1 MKRFARFVLL
11 TALASLSQITVLEAA
26 NPSGASANSQS
37 LHQLLTL
44 ETQPNTKDVDR
55 RQALNPTAR
64 PDTAASVEWWQAG
77 FVKTSHGWQTAD
89 AVAADNSSV
98 AIWEEYQ
105 KRRSAALKTVDSQLA
120 LADWCSRSKL
130 PEQERAHLT
139 QVLMLA
145 PPNFDSKP
153 IYKRMGYR
161 LVGGRWLT
169 TSDQRELEASA
180 RRQQQQLREWRT
192 VAERISRNWNI
203 NAKQRKTAEAELKGI
218 ENATAIP
225 ALLNL
230 SQTDESLAQAICGQL
245 ANLPSFEASQALAT
259 IAVQS
264 EWLSVRETA
273 AKCLKNKRIDDFA
286 PILLAEMRTLF
297 RTDKSP
303 GNPKPNLMI
312 REQADR
318 YLAVDPDVVPVGVLV
333 TINYSVK
340 RDRIMS
346 FSSPI
351 PTGRNATDRDRAVG
365 DSIEKIHQQLDLEND
380 LAEEYNIRAAKV
392 LAEVTCQ
399 PECVDPTYWW
409 AWWNLYTGTQPI
421 PKKCQ
426 LIRPGPQVP
435 VPVGIRVTCCSCLTA
450 GTPICTRQ
458 GFVAV
463 DKIQVGDE
471 VLSKNINT
479 GEIDYRPVLQTT
491 ERQAVPVTKF
501 VVAGTPVT
509 ASEGHHFWVSGTGW
523 SKTRELAAGQP
534 IHTATGMA
542 RIESAALEAEPAPV
556 YNLVVADFHTYFVGR
571 GMILS
576 HDVMQPAPTNV
587 KVPGLEVD

>member
-1 MKRFARFVLL
+1 MNRFARCLL
-11 TALASLSQITVLEAA
+11 SIAWASFSQLEFLEAA
-26 NPSGASANSQS
+26 NPAGTNTTTSSVQ
-37 LHQLLTL
+37 QLLTL
-44 ETQPNTKDVDR
+44 EAQPSTKNLDR
-55 RQALNPTAR
+55 RLILNPTVR
-64 PDTAASVEWWQAG
+64 PEAAATVEWWQAG
-77 FVKTSHGWQTAD
+77 FVKTSKGWQTAN
-89 AVAADNSSV
+89 AISV
-98 AIWEEYQ
+98 DGSYATAWEEYQ
-105 KRRSAALKTVDSQLA
+105 NRRKASVKTMESQLA

-130 PEQERAHLT
+130 PEQERAHLM

-161 LVGGRWLT
+161 LVGGQWLT
-169 TSDQRELEASA
+169 TSDQREQEAAA
-180 RRQQQQLREWRT
+180 RRHEQQLREWRS
-192 VAERISRNWNI
+192 VAERIGRNWNT
-203 NAKQRKTAEAELKGI
+203 NAKQRKSAEAELKKI
-218 ENATAIP
+218 ENSAAIP
-225 ALLNL
+225 ALLML
-230 SQTDESLAQAICGQL
+230 SQTNEALAQAICGQL
-245 ANLPSFEASQALAT
+245 ANLPSFEAAQALAT

-264 EWLSVRETA
+264 EWASVRETA
-273 AKCLKNKRIDDFA
+273 AKCLKSKRIDDFA

-318 YLAVDPDVVPVGVLV
+318 YLAVDPDVVPIGVPILI
-333 TINYSVK
+333 TYSPK
-340 RDRIMS
+340 RDRITS
-346 FSSPI
+346 VSIPG

-365 DSIEKIHQQLDLEND
+365 DSIEKIHQQLDAEND

-426 LIRPGPQVP
+426 LIRPGPQVQ
-435 VPVGIRVTCCSCLTA
+435 VPSGVRVICCSCLTA

-458 GFVAV
+458 GFVAI

-471 VLSKNINT
+471 VLSKNIDT

-491 ERQAVPVTKF
+491 ERQPVPVTKF
-501 VVAGTPVT
+501 VVAGTAIT

-534 IHTATGMA
+534 IHTATGMS
-542 RIESAALEAEPAPV
+542 RIESTALESQPAAV
-556 YNLVVADFHTYFVGR
+556 YNLVVADFHTYFVGA

-576 HDVMQPAPTNV
+576 HDVAQPSPTNV

>member
-1 MKRFARFVLL
+1 MNRFARFVLL
-11 TALASLSQITVLEAA
+11 TALASFSRMTILEAA
-26 NPSGASANSQS
+26 NPSSASANSQS
-37 LHQLLTL
+37 VHQLLTL
-44 ETQPNTKDVDR
+44 ETQPNTKNLDR
-55 RQALNPTAR
+55 RQVLNPTVR
-64 PDTAASVEWWQAG
+64 PETAASAEWWQAG

-105 KRRSAALKTVDSQLA
+105 KRRSAAVKTVESQLA

-180 RRQQQQLREWRT
+180 RRHQQQLREWRT
-192 VAERISRNWNI
+192 VAERIGRNWNT
-203 NAKQRKTAEAELKGI
+203 NAKQRKSAETELKGI
-218 ENATAIP
+218 ENSTAIP
-225 ALLNL
+225 ALLAL
-230 SQTDESLAQAICGQL
+230 SQTNESLAQAICGQL
-245 ANLPSFEASQALAT
+245 ANLSSFESAQALAT

-264 EWLSVRETA
+264 EWLSVRATA

-286 PILLAEMRTLF
+286 PTLLAEMRSPF
-297 RTDKSP
+297 VANKSP

-318 YLAVDPDVVPVGVLV
+318 YLAIDPDVVPVGVAV
-333 TINYSVK
+333 TINYSIK

-346 FSSPI
+346 VSSSVL
-351 PTGRNATDRDRAVG
+351 TGRAATDRDR
-365 DSIEKIHQQLDLEND
+365 DIIDFTEKLHQQLDREND
-380 LAEEYNIRAAKV
+380 LAEEYNIRAAAV

-399 PECVDPTYWW
+399 EPCADPTYWW

-421 PKKCQ
+421 PKKCEI
-426 LIRPGPQVP
+426 IRPGPRVP
-435 VPVGIRVTCCSCLTA
+435 VPTSIRVVCCSCLVA
-450 GTPICTRQ
+450 GTPVCTRQ
-458 GFVAV
+458 GFVPI
-463 DKIQVGDE
+463 DQIQVGDE

-491 ERQAVPVTKF
+491 ERQPVPVTKF
-501 VVAGTPVT
+501 VVAGSTIT

-534 IHTATGMA
+534 IHTATGMS
-542 RIESAALEAEPAPV
+542 RIESAAFESQPAPV
-556 YNLVVADFHTYFVGR
+556 YNLVVADFHTYFVGP

-576 HDVMQPAPTNV
+576 HDVTQPAPTNV